1 MRALAF
7 ALILAAIAGPAMA
20 DASTAAAP
28 PTAPSP
34 PLPQS
39 VWKTSGGDD
48 LIHLQSGLSCPHD
61 YAGLRR
67 TEAKLFDGLGFD
79 VGCNYAAPGVA
90 LTVYI
95 FRRPEDSVAAA
106 MAQAKD
112 EYLTLGADRH
122 PTPISDG
129 SVSDG
134 GLTWSTAL
142 YAEDGNIRSGIRVAA
157 LQDWIVLYRVT
168 YLASAEDGAMADIS
182 EMSKLVRSSA
192 AVQLDR
198 CAQSPLPKRDGARIT
213 NTKAI
218 QDAAMMTSILGGA
231 MLSAAADKAAKGP
244 PPAAQEVTWCAEA
257 PMQIAPYRMI
267 FWRAVEV
274 DGEDADLDR
283 ITVASIGPPPTL
295 ALAED
300 GLGGLI
306 GGNDGPAKWA
316 ATISNGNGASIYGY
330 FKSRPP
336 AASVAA
342 LFADI
347 LSGKAKP
354 IGSYAVDG
362 KSISIGVPGE

>member
-7 ALILAAIAGPAMA
+7 ALVLAGLAGPALA
-20 DASTAAAP
+20 DASAAASP
-28 PTAPSP
+28 ATDVPP

-39 VWKTSGGDD
+39 VWRTSDGDD
-48 LIHLQSGLSCPHD
+48 LVHLQSGLSCPHE
-61 YAGLRR
+61 YAGLHR

-95 FRRPEDSVAAA
+95 FRRPANTVAAA

-122 PTPISDG
+122 PTPISEG
-129 SVSDG
+129 SVGDG

-142 YAEDGNIRSGIRVAA
+142 YAEDGNLRSGIRVAE

-168 YLASAEDGAMADIS
+168 YRTSAEAAAGAGMS
-182 EMSKLVRSSA
+182 EMSTLVRTSA
-192 AVQLDR
+192 GAQLDR
-198 CAQSPLPKRDGARIT
+198 CAKSPTPKRDGARIT
-213 NTKAI
+213 SAKAV

-231 MLSAAADKAAKGP
+231 MLSAAADKKAKDDSSP
-244 PPAAQEVTWCAEA
+244 VQEITWCAEA
-257 PMQIAPYRMI
+257 PMQVAPYRMI
-267 FWRAVEV
+267 FWRAVDA

-283 ITVASIGPPPTL
+283 ITVASIGPAPTL
-295 ALAED
+295 ALAAD
-300 GLGGLI
+300 GLAGLI
-306 GGNDGPAKWA
+306 GGNGGPVHWA
-316 ATISNGNGASIYGY
+316 ATMSGGNGATIYAY
-330 FKSRPP
+330 FKSRPSS
-336 AASVAA
+336 ASVAA
-342 LFADI
+342 LFSDI

-354 IGSYAVDG
+354 VGSYAVDG